1 MSKENLNTEKKIT
14 NEKIKQTE
22 ETKKVKQETKGVK
35 EELSDLLGLSSSY
48 VDSLKETL
56 GIKSRLSTSDAN
68 ILKVNKEI
76 NKVILGQRK
85 EYDDISS
92 LQKQIATNE
101 KTIAKAVNVNN
112 SLTTN
117 LSKESRKRVGYA
129 KANITNISRLA
140 KEEEDILKL
149 TEKGG
154 AFDQERL
161 DKIQSELAVRNA
173 TLDKQQAGLS
183 YSEKQVLF
191 SEENLKALTKEQEKR
206 EEELKILEK
215 INDSLGISGILVKG
229 LSKIPG
235 IGTSAEKAFDKV
247 SEKARDIQKS
257 TGQVPGRLKTM
268 SMFAGEF
275 GKTLLK
281 SVTDPLVVIT
291 AIGSAMLKNNA
302 KITEFER
309 SMAMSSSEAKA
320 FAGEFS
326 QISITSDDLNTT
338 TANLVHNFQD
348 MSAALGF
355 MARFS
360 NNTLETA
367 TKLQYTLGVSAES
380 VANLAG
386 AASISSGEFEDQY
399 KNALLASHEVQRE
412 YGTRVDM
419 RKVMEQTG
427 KVSGVLRANLGANIK
442 SIAAAVTK
450 ATLFGSTLEDVAN
463 AGSALLDFESSITKE
478 LEAELLT
485 GKNLN
490 LERARAAALAG
501 DQVTLMEELGSQM
514 GSLSEFQ
521 DMNVIQQQAL
531 AGAMGMTGDQLADIL
546 MKQEIQGR
554 NAEQLKAAGRDD
566 LAAMVEK
573 QSAQESF
580 NAAVAQL
587 QGLFADTMKFLDP
600 ILQGFSSIVKG
611 AMRFKEEIGFVLK
624 TFMSIYTI
632 QKLFN
637 AASLISAGIQ
647 ERRLAAKGLELGLG
661 GQILAMLGFQNAAME
676 YQIFMDKQSF
686 LTKTKDFLLEKAS
699 LGFQLAK
706 NAAAAVYNGIL
717 SIGNAIKKSGL
728 LSSIAEMAMKAF
740 SSLSAIPFIG
750 PILGIAGAAAAASLG
765 YMYYNKA
772 DDMVSPGGGGGGY
785 GSRTLMGPE
794 GAIALNN
801 KDTVIAGTNLFPK
814 ESGNSGSQTV
824 IQQDNT
830 ETKKTNQLLAA
841 LIGQN
846 SKKPELSPVGLYEV
860 Q

>member
-14 NEKIKQTE
+14 GEKIKQAE
-22 ETKKVKQETKGVK
+22 ETKKVKQATKGVK

-68 ILKVNKEI
+68 LLKVNKEI

-101 KTIAKAVNVNN
+101 KTITKAVNINN
-112 SLTTN
+112 SLTSN
-117 LSKESRKRVGYA
+117 LSKESKKRVGYA
-129 KANITNISRLA
+129 KANITNISKLA
-140 KEEEDILKL
+140 KEEEEILKI

-161 DKIQSELAVRNA
+161 DKIQDELATRNA
-173 TLDKQQAGLS
+173 TLDRQQAGLS

-191 SEENLKALTKEQEKR
+191 SQENLKALTKEQEKR
-206 EEELKILEK
+206 NEELKILEK

-235 IGTSAEKAFDKV
+235 IGKSAEKAFEKV

-281 SVTDPLVVIT
+281 AATDPLTIIT
-291 AIGSAMLKNNA
+291 AIGAAMLKNNA

-309 SMAMSSSEAKA
+309 SMAMSSGDAKK

-326 QISITSDDLNTT
+326 KISITSDDLNTT
-338 TANLVHNFQD
+338 TANLVHNFHD

-380 VANLAG
+380 AANLAG
-386 AASISSGEFEDQY
+386 AATTGSGEFEDQY

-427 KVSGVLRANLGANIK
+427 KISGVLRANLGANIK
-442 SIAAAVTK
+442 SMAEAVTK
-450 ATLFGSTLEDVAN
+450 ATLFGSTLEEVAN

-501 DQVTLMEELGSQM
+501 DQVTLMEELGNQM
-514 GSLSEFQ
+514 GSLSDFQ

-554 NAEQLKAAGRDD
+554 TAEQLKAAGKDE

-587 QGLFADTMKFLDP
+587 KGLFSDTMKFLDP

-611 AMRFKEEIGFVLK
+611 AMKFKEEIGFVLK

-661 GQILAMLGFQNAAME
+661 SQILAMLGFQNAAMD
-676 YQIFMDKQSF
+676 YQIMKENLSNKLKGIGVAFENSK
-686 LTKTKDFLLEKAS
+686 LAS
-699 LGFQLAK
+699 IIAQGVGMVKNIGKLAIE
-706 NAAAAVYNGIL
+706 NAARLVGMTTALATNAAVTFGV
-717 SIGNAIKKSGL
+717 GVAVAI
-728 LSSIAEMAMKAF
+728 
-740 SSLSAIPFIG
+740 
-750 PILGIAGAAAAASLG
+750 AAAAAG
-765 YMYYNKA
+765 YAAIKSMTG
-772 DDMVSPGGGGGGY
+772 DDVMSPGGSGSGY
-785 GSRTLMGPE
+785 GNRTLMGPE

-814 ESGNSGSQTV
+814 ESGTSTSQPV

-846 SKKPELSPVGLYEV
+846 AKKPELSPVGLYEV

>member
-14 NEKIKQTE
+14 NEKIKQAE

-101 KTIAKAVNVNN
+101 KTITKAVNVNN

-117 LSKESRKRVGYA
+117 LSRESRKRVGYA

-154 AFDQERL
+154 VFDQERL
-161 DKIQSELAVRNA
+161 DKIQSELATRNA
-173 TLDKQQAGLS
+173 TLDKQQLGLS

-206 EEELKILEK
+206 KEELKILEK

-235 IGTSAEKAFDKV
+235 IGTSAEKAFNKV
-247 SEKARDIQKS
+247 AEKAHDIQKS

-281 SVTDPLVVIT
+281 AATDPLTIIT
-291 AIGSAMLKNNA
+291 AIGAAMLKNNA

-309 SMAMSSSEAKA
+309 SMAMSSGDAKK

-326 QISITSDDLNTT
+326 KISITSDDLNTT

-380 VANLAG
+380 AANLAG
-386 AASISSGEFEDQY
+386 AATTGSGEFEDQY
-399 KNALLASHEVQRE
+399 KNALLASHQVQRE

-427 KVSGVLRANLGANIK
+427 KISGVLRANLVDNIK
-442 SIAAAVTK
+442 SMAESVTK

-501 DQVTLMEELGSQM
+501 DQVALMEELGNQM
-514 GSLSEFQ
+514 GSLSDFQ

-554 NAEQLKAAGRDD
+554 TAEQLKAAGKDE

-587 QGLFADTMKFLDP
+587 KGLFADTMKFLDP

-611 AMRFKEEIGFVLK
+611 AMKFKEEIGFVLK
-624 TFMSIYTI
+624 AFMGIYAV
-632 QKLFN
+632 QQLFN
-637 AASLISAGIQ
+637 AASLISATIQ
-647 ERRLAAKGLELGLG
+647 ERRLAAKAAELGLG
-661 GQILAMLGFQNAAME
+661 GQILTVLGFQNAIAG
-676 YQIFMDKQSF
+676 Y
-686 LTKTKDFLLEKAS
+686 
-699 LGFQLAK
+699 QLAK
-706 NAAAAVYNGIL
+706 ESGMNTLRAIGVALEETKLGSIIAQGVGMLKNIGKLAIENAARLVGMTTALATNAAVTFGV
-717 SIGNAIKKSGL
+717 GVAV
-728 LSSIAEMAMKAF
+728 AV
-740 SSLSAIPFIG
+740 
-750 PILGIAGAAAAASLG
+750 AAAAAG
-765 YMYYNKA
+765 YAAIKA
-772 DDMVSPGGGGGGY
+772 MTGDDVMSPGGSGSGY
-785 GSRTLMGPE
+785 GSRTLLGPE

-801 KDTVIAGTNLFPK
+801 RDTVIAGTNLFPK
-814 ESGNSGSQTV
+814 EGRNSGSQTV
-824 IQQDNT
+824 IQQDNS
-830 ETKKTNQLLAA
+830 ETKRTNQLLAT